1 MDDDPVLRELG
12 AELERDDPAL
22 AAMLSGPG
30 PPPRGHGLAWT
41 VLVTVL
47 VGVALLLAP
56 AVTLGVL
63 AMLLVIA
70 SPLLACW
77 WGSIPGDGPVPRS
90 S

>member
-30 PPPRGHGLAWT
+30 TPPRGHGLALALLLT
-41 VLVTVL
+41 AL
-47 VGVALLLAP
+47 VGVGLLLAP
-56 AVTLGVL
+56 AVTLGVM
-63 AMLLVIA
+63 AMLMVIA

-77 WGSIPGDGPVPRS
+77 WGSIPGDGPAPRS
-90 S
+90 T